1 MLLLLTIVEQFF
13 LVQIFRISSKASSV
27 VSAHNTLAPRCVM
40 AVSNLSNCLSSVSIA
55 LHFVFFAF
63 SLALSSWVN
72 CCLPTGTIALYLAM
86 LKLILR
92 LCSISEALAVLLAI
106 NEDDLSDILIYV

>member
-1 MLLLLTIVEQFF
+1 MLLLLTIVEQF
-13 LVQIFRISSKASSV
+13 LALHIFKISFNASSA
-27 VSAHNTLAPRCVM
+27 VSAHNTFAPLLVM
-40 AVSNLSNCLSSVSIA
+40 AVSNVSNCLSKVSIA

-72 CCLPTGTIALYLAM
+72 CCLPIGTTALYLAI

-92 LCSISEALAVLLAI
+92 LCSISEALPVLLVI
-106 NEDDLSDILIYV
+106 NEDELSDIFICV